1 MSKAPLSECQV
12 RRREVSLFN
21 SIVSGFSP
29 ELISRVATQLGA
41 PQGAVQKGVGAAAP
55 AIVSA
60 ILGATRSDSGMVA
73 FSDALSQ
80 SSSQTDAEFASSLDA
95 RFRSVAETGGEAL
108 ASVIGGGQMGVLASK
123 LRDFA
128 GLPEGSAG
136 AMLGVVSSA
145 LMRNLGNVAAERGLD
160 GRALVSALNS
170 EKSAIAQALP
180 ADFAKTLQGAGL
192 IEAISDQLRPVAPQ
206 PVEHEPRPAQVRPAE
221 HRAAASVRS
230 EPVQPQGRPWWHW
243 VAGLAALGLLIWFGS
258 SLLRGTPK
266 EAVVVEPIKDMVTAA
281 PAAIP
286 DASAAAKTATALVER
301 LGTALDGI
309 TDEASARA
317 AVPALGTIRDDLAGL
332 QTVSG
337 ALPAD
342 GRTAV
347 QGVLTAA
354 LPTLKTATD
363 RLLGNTGIAA
373 IIKPVL
379 DEITNLVSNFRN

>member
-1 MSKAPLSECQV
+1 MSMFETIV
-12 RRREVSLFN
+12 RGL
-21 SIVSGFSP
+21 SP
-29 ELISRVATQLGA
+29 ELIARVASQLGA
-41 PQGAVQKGVGAAAP
+41 PQSAVQKGVDAAAP
-55 AIVSA
+55 AVVSA
-60 ILGATRSDSGMVA
+60 ILGATRSDSGMAA

-80 SSSQTDAEFASSLDA
+80 SSSQTDPEFASSLDA
-95 RFRSVAETGGEAL
+95 RFRSVAETGSDAL
-108 ASVIGGGQMGVLASK
+108 ASIIGGGQMGVLASR

-136 AMLGVVSSA
+136 AVLGVVNSA

-180 ADFAKTLQGAGL
+180 ADFARTLQSAGL
-192 IEAISDQLRPVAPQ
+192 IEAISDQLGPGAPQ
-206 PVEHEPRPAQVRPAE
+206 PVENERRPAQVRPVE
-221 HRAAASVRS
+221 HRAAAAVRP

-243 VAGLAALGLLIWFGS
+243 VVGLAALGLLIWFGS

-266 EAVVVEPIKDMVTAA
+266 EAVVVEPVKETVTAT
-281 PAAIP
+281 PAAVP
-286 DASAAAKTATALVER
+286 EASAAVTTATAIVER
-301 LGTALDGI
+301 LGTALNGI

-317 AVPALGTIRDDLAGL
+317 AVPTLGTIRDDLAGL
-332 QTVSG
+332 QTVFG
-337 ALPAD
+337 AIPAD

-363 RLLGNTGIAA
+363 RLLGETGIAA

-379 DEITNLVSNFRN
+379 DEITNVVSNFRN